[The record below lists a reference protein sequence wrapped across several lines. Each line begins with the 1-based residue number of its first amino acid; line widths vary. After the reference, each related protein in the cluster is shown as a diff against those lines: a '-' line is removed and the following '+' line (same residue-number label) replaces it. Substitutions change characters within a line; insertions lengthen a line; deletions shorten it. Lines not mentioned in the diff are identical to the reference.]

1 MFRDPIHGYI
11 GIPKCFVD
19 NIIDTEM
26 FQRLRN
32 IDQTGMRVLY
42 PAAKH
47 DRFGHSLGVYH
58 LGCKAVDTI
67 LLYFSQDQY
76 WRISSDGK
84 AITFWAKN
92 KLLFLLACL
101 LHDIGHAPFSH
112 ALEGLIIKNSKKSG
126 FSINNRLIELI
137 NALENDSSVKKEDLM
152 QCAAHEKIGA
162 LYILENMAKSIENIY
177 DELIKCEYPHI
188 TTNDFLYAEHYYLN
202 TTIDKSEI
210 EQDLAFI
217 ARMILGLKYSSYKPE
232 KQIRNCFID
241 LLNGSCFDVD
251 KLDYVIRDTKMSGI
265 SNIEI
270 DTDRLLNAVYIVT
283 KTIYSDTVCKI
294 DIPCELVATNIS
306 SNNPNN
312 EFHINGNF
320 RGVIKIE
327 KGAKVKISNGSK
339 ILDLESDQHGKIK
352 FETDNCQYT
361 AKFREGAVIH
371 KDSKKITARMDNNL
385 LLSSEDNTPF
395 SIHIQNAELA
405 SDFNFS
411 VCSDDI
417 DYSSVKLN
425 VNGKCDIVITG
436 KFKAESPIRIFKASL
451 SGRITKLELADNV
464 IKSEVPNEKKYNEF
478 SIGYRKQAI
487 NVIANV
493 MEARDYLYLWV
504 YAHHKVVY
512 YANFL
517 LPIISMRIFPI
528 DKEAWN
534 LDYNH
539 IELLD
544 DSYVWTKFKEIYKQH
559 FSGDSTEELA
569 SLFKDLFC
577 RKYRLSL
584 YKSLAEFDL
593 LFEEIPTEKRK
604 FIKQYLQDNLSEEPA
619 LMPTENKEAGYISK
633 DLVEEIRRRA
643 NGKLDKII
651 DVVFVDA
658 AYKQKRLIVD
668 ETLIVTSNNAIAS
681 LGEIPLLSR
690 EPKAQLELYYY
701 FYIYYRTSSNPDEY
715 ADEAAA
721 FREVIRNI
729 VKEKMDVDSIDNKTA
744 EKK

>member
-67 LLYFSQDQY
+67 LFYFSQDHY

-92 KLLFLLACL
+92 KMLFLLACL

-112 ALEGLIIKNSKKSG
+112 ALEGVILKNSKKTG
-126 FSINNRLIELI
+126 ILVNNRLSELI
-137 NALENDSSVKKEDLM
+137 NALENDSSVKKDDLIK
-152 QCAAHEKIGA
+152 CAAHERIGA
-162 LYILENMAKSIENIY
+162 LYILEKMAKPIENIY

-188 TTNDFLYAEHYYLN
+188 ATNDFLYAEHYYPN
-202 TTIDKSEI
+202 TTIDKSEM
-210 EQDLAFI
+210 EKDLAFI
-217 ARMILGLKYSSYKPE
+217 ARMILGLKYSSYEPE

-283 KTIYSDTVCKI
+283 KTVFWDTVCQI
-294 DIPCELVATNIS
+294 NIPSELVATNIS
-306 SNNPNN
+306 SNTPNN
-312 EFHINGNF
+312 AFHIDGSF

-327 KGAKVKISNGSK
+327 RGAKVKIANGSK
-339 ILDLESDQHGKIK
+339 ILGLESDQHGKIR
-352 FETDNCQYT
+352 FESDNCEYF
-361 AKFREGAVIH
+361 AKFRDGAEIL
-371 KDSKKITARMDNNL
+371 KDSTKVNNKQDNSL
-385 LLSSEDNTPF
+385 LLSSDNNTPF
-395 SIHIQNAELA
+395 SIQIHNAELT

-411 VCSDDI
+411 ICSNDT

-425 VNGKCDIVITG
+425 VNGKCDIEITG
-436 KFKAESPIRIFKASL
+436 KFKSESPIRIFKASL
-451 SGRITKLELADNV
+451 NGKITKLELADNV
-464 IKSEVPNEKKYNEF
+464 IKSEVPNGKKYNEF

-504 YAHHKVVY
+504 YAHHKVIY

-517 LPIISMRIFPI
+517 LPIISERVFPI
-528 DKEAWN
+528 NEDAWN

-539 IELLD
+539 LELLD
-544 DSYVWTKFKEIYKQH
+544 DSYVWTKFKEIYKQD
-559 FSGDSTEELA
+559 FSDNSTEELA
-569 SLFKDLFC
+569 SLFKDLFS

-593 LFEEIPTEKRK
+593 LFEEIPTEKRVL
-604 FIKQYLQDNLSEEPA
+604 IKQYLQDNLSKEPA
-619 LMPTENKEAGYISK
+619 LMPTENKEAGYITK

-643 NGKLDKII
+643 HGRLDKIK

-701 FYIYYRTSSNPDEY
+701 FYIYYRTTSTPEEY

-721 FREVIRNI
+721 FKEVIRDI
-729 VKEKMDVDSIDNKTA
+729 VKEKMSVDSVNNNAA
-744 EKK
+744 ENN